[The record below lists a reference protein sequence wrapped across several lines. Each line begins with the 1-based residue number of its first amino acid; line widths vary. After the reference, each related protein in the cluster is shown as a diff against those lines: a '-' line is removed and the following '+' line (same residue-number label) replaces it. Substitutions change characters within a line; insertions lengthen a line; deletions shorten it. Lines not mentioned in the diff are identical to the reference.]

1 MSEPTFA
8 LLLLVHV
15 ASALTLVC
23 VEAATLQGMSALRS
37 AQDNSTARHLLS
49 SLQRL
54 TVLSRTAPL
63 TLIGSGLALAWL
75 AGAFAAPWLIL
86 SMLGTALI
94 AGLVH
99 AVELP
104 RLQRFG
110 QALQRHGGAGALNGL
125 QRDSALRWSARV
137 RFATL
142 IWVFFLMLAKPALPV
157 AALLGL
163 LVYAVLLLPLALW
176 REDRAALA

>member
-1 MSEPTFA
+1 MPQSTLA

-37 AQDNSTARHLLS
+37 AQDASTARHLLG

-54 TVLSRTAPL
+54 TVLSRVAPL
-63 TLIGSGLALAWL
+63 TLIGSGLWLAGL

-94 AGLVH
+94 AALVH
-99 AVELP
+99 VVELP
-104 RLQRFG
+104 RLGRFG
-110 QALQRHGGAGALNGL
+110 EALHRGGADALSGL
-125 QRDSALRWSARV
+125 RQDSALRWSARV

-142 IWVFFLMLAKPALPV
+142 IWVFFLMLAKPALPA
-157 AALLGL
+157 AALLGV
-163 LVYAVLLLPLALW
+163 LVYGVVLLPLALR
-176 REDRAALA
+176 REEKAVLA

>member
-1 MSEPTFA
+1 MSEPAFA

-15 ASALTLVC
+15 ASALALVC

-37 AQDNSTARHLLS
+37 AQDSLTARHLLS

-63 TLIGSGLALAWL
+63 TLIGSGLSLAWL

-86 SMLGTALI
+86 SMLGTALL
-94 AGLVH
+94 AALVH
-99 AVELP
+99 VVELP

-110 QALQRHGGAGALNGL
+110 QALQQHGGAGALHGL
-125 QRDSALRWSARV
+125 QRDSALRWSARI

-142 IWVFFLMLAKPALPV
+142 IWVFFLMLAKPALSV

-163 LVYAVLLLPLALW
+163 VVCVVLLLPLAL
-176 REDRAALA
+176 RRPENTALA

>member
-1 MSEPTFA
+1 MSQPTLA
-8 LLLLVHV
+8 LLLFVHV

-37 AQDNSTARHLLS
+37 AQDAPTAGHLLG

-54 TVLSRTAPL
+54 TVLSRSAPL
-63 TLIGSGLALAWL
+63 TLIGSGLWLAWL

-94 AGLVH
+94 AALVH

-104 RLQRFG
+104 RLQRFA
-110 QALQRHGGAGALNGL
+110 QALQQGSAGALTGL
-125 QRDSALRWSARV
+125 RQDSALRWSARV

-142 IWVFFLMLAKPALPV
+142 IWVFFLMLAKPAVPT
-157 AALLGL
+157 AAVLGAV
-163 LVYAVLLLPLALW
+163 VYAALLLPLAL
-176 REDRAALA
+176 RRQEKEAVA